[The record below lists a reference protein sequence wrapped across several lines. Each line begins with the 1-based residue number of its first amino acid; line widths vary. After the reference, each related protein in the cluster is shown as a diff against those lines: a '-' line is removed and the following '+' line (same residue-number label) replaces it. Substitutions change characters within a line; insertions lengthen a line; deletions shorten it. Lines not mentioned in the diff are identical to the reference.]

1 MANATWSELMAP
13 HRAEVQAL
21 AEGLRQVVR
30 ELLPEATEIV
40 RLGWQSASYR
50 CGPKARDEF
59 LAIMPK
65 RDHVNLHLPDGVD
78 LRDPYG
84 LLEGSG
90 KRVRHVKI
98 RGMADLKREG
108 LSELIR
114 QAQAFRDGADPSE
127 AT

>member
-1 MANATWSELMAP
+1 MASATWDELMAP
-13 HRAEVQAL
+13 HSAKVQSL
-21 AEGLRQVVR
+21 AEALRQVVHQ
-30 ELLPEATEIV
+30 LLPEATEVV

-65 RDHVNLHLPDGVD
+65 RDHVNLHLPDGVE
-78 LRDPYG
+78 LRDPQG

-98 RGMADLKREG
+98 RAMGDLQREG
-108 LSELIR
+108 LSDLIR
-114 QAQAFRDGADPSE
+114 QAQTLRDASGSTE

>member
-1 MANATWSELMAP
+1 MATASWDELMAP
-13 HRAEVQAL
+13 QSVEVQAL
-21 AEGLRQVVR
+21 AVALRQVVR
-30 ELLPEATEIV
+30 GLLPEATEIV

-50 CGPKARDEF
+50 CGLEARDEF

-78 LRDPYG
+78 LRDPHG

-98 RGMADLKREG
+98 RAMDDLRHEG
-108 LSELIR
+108 LGDLIR
-114 QAQAFRDGADPSE
+114 QAQTLRDASGPSE

>member
-1 MANATWSELMAP
+1 MATASWAELMAP
-13 HRAEVQAL
+13 HSTEVQAL

-30 ELLPEATEIV
+30 GLLPEATEIV

-50 CGPKARDEF
+50 SGPMARDEF

-65 RDHVNLHLPDGVD
+65 RDHVNLHLPDGVE
-78 LRDPYG
+78 LSDPHG

-98 RGMADLKREG
+98 CAMDDLQREG
-108 LSELIR
+108 LSDLIR
-114 QAQAFRDGADPSE
+114 QARALRDSSGPSE